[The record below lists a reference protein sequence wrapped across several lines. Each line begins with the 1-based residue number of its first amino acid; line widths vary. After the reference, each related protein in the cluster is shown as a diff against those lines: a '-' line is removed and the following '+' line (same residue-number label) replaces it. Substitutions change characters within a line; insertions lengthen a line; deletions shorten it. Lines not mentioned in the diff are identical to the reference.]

1 MWERRGMSH
10 ECRTSSKNMYRRAII
25 LIIINVIGVDAFPL
39 QFFFFVSEIKVSKN
53 PTRGKSM

>member
-1 MWERRGMSH
+1 MFH

-39 QFFFFVSEIKVSKN
+39 QFFFLSGIKDS
-53 PTRGKSM
+53 SFW